1 MWMQIDN
8 KGHIA
13 LPEGDSRLGGWIGLP
28 LLVILVRFNSSLL
41 GVEGVVEDSNSL
53 SSCSA
58 ALLNSSTA
66 LSMASE
72 SGFLFFG
79 GDLIATT
86 VDMLETGVISVA
98 AIGRAAIS
106 STFDTSSRPND
117 KERSYAN

>member
-1 MWMQIDN
+1 M
-8 KGHIA
+8 
-13 LPEGDSRLGGWIGLP
+13 GLP

-66 LSMASE
+66 LSTASE

-79 GDLIATT
+79 GDLIAATA
-86 VDMLETGVISVA
+86 DMLDTGVISIGSLA
-98 AIGRAAIS
+98 AIGIETGTSAIS
-106 STFDTSSRPND
+106 STFDTSSRPKD
-117 KERSYAN
+117 KES

>member
-1 MWMQIDN
+1 
-8 KGHIA
+8 
-13 LPEGDSRLGGWIGLP
+13 
-28 LLVILVRFNSSLL
+28 
-41 GVEGVVEDSNSL
+41 
-53 SSCSA
+53 
-58 ALLNSSTA
+58 
-66 LSMASE
+66 MASE

-86 VDMLETGVISVA
+86 VDMLETGVVSIGSVA